1 MAYLGNK
8 EINLKMIT
16 SNMADQY
23 FGTREGECTKE
34 IIYKSQIPLN
44 GPAFLRWGIKSSGE
58 QGWRS
63 GESTRLSP
71 MWPGFNPRTRCHL
84 WVEFVVGSRSCSEGF
99 SLGSPVVLSPQKQHF
114 LLQFDPESEESKC
127 HPR

>member
-23 FGTREGECTKE
+23 SGTREGERTKE
-34 IIYKSQIPLN
+34 ILCKSQMSRN

-63 GESTRLSP
+63 DESTRLSP
-71 MWPGFNPRTRCHL
+71 MCPGFNPRTRCHM
-84 WVEFVVGSRSCSEGF
+84 WVEFVIGSRPCSEGF
-99 SLGSPVVLSPQKQHF
+99 SPGSPVVLPPQNQHF
-114 LLQFDPESEESKC
+114 QLQFDPESEESKC